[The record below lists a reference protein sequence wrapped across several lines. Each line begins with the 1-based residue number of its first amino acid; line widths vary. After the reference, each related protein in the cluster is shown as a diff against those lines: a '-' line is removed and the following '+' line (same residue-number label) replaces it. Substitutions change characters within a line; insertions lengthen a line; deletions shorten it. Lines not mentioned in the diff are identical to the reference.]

1 MKEIGKLDITDS
13 TKLVLSVG
21 DFRGSQRVD
30 IRTYVKLKDKDEY
43 TPTKKGIN
51 FNAEW
56 IDDFIDMVEK
66 LKDVKFD

>member
-1 MKEIGKLDITDS
+1 MKQIGKLDITDS

-21 DFRGSQRVD
+21 EFSGAQRVD
-30 IRTYVKLKDKDEY
+30 LRTYVKLKDKDEY
-43 TPTKKGIN
+43 IHTKKGIN

-56 IDDFIDMVEK
+56 IDDFIKMVEK

>member
-21 DFRGSQRVD
+21 EFRGSQRVD

-43 TPTKKGIN
+43 IHTKKGIN

-56 IDDFIDMVEK
+56 IDDFLKMVDK
-66 LKDVKFD
+66 LRDVKFD